1 MAQEFPQSWY
11 DNMSFF
17 NFTLIGGLSP
27 ELINNVTA
35 LYKTQNS
42 AALGKVDMIDERLR
56 DK

>member
-1 MAQEFPQSWY
+1 
-11 DNMSFF
+11 MSFF